1 MCSSFFIVPYCY
13 GVLFRSLEMNN
24 LMYMYN
30 KYLRFTL
37 LQNKNTVGLSEAARA
52 KRKRRNVVTM
62 KFNLLNYLLET
73 ASMMLTL
80 AVRGYLVGLLQL
92 LVTSCGTPLVYYL
105 GMEDNRQ
112 SVALLSK
119 TMYLYVTHR
128 IENNIM

>member
-1 MCSSFFIVPYCY
+1 M
-13 GVLFRSLEMNN
+13 
-24 LMYMYN
+24 
-30 KYLRFTL
+30 
-37 LQNKNTVGLSEAARA
+37 
-52 KRKRRNVVTM
+52 TM

-73 ASMMLTL
+73 LSMVLTL
-80 AVRGYLVGLLQL
+80 AVRSYLVGLLQI

>member
-1 MCSSFFIVPYCY
+1 M
-13 GVLFRSLEMNN
+13 
-24 LMYMYN
+24 
-30 KYLRFTL
+30 
-37 LQNKNTVGLSEAARA
+37 QNKNTVGLSEAARA

-73 ASMMLTL
+73 LSMVLTL
-80 AVRGYLVGLLQL
+80 AVRSYLVGLLQL

-112 SVALLSK
+112 SVSLLSK